1 VTRNSLVFIAAA
13 GSAALL
19 AGAFVF
25 QALGYLPCAMCL
37 WQRWPHLAA
46 VLIGAVALAV
56 PGRLLPWLGA
66 LAALTTG
73 LLGVFHSGVEQHWWQ
88 GPTSCTGSGGGLGS
102 LAGGDLLA
110 TTGPRLIMCDQI
122 SWQFLYL
129 SMPTWNAVFSLA
141 LVVVWIM
148 AARRA

>member
-1 VTRNSLVFIAAA
+1 MTRNSLVFIAAA

>member
-1 VTRNSLVFIAAA
+1 MTRNSLVFIAAA

-25 QALGYLPCAMCL
+25 QALGYPPCAMCL